1 MIGTE
6 QGGCRGTMIRSTESG
21 RCSWKWV
28 EESEAYWTSSFDRL
42 RRVRTSIL
50 HGSGD
55 TVIAPEGSREF
66 VDLLRRQDPSFP
78 VELHLV
84 PGDHRLN
91 GPEHMKHL
99 HRLLL
104 EPMV

>member
-1 MIGTE
+1 LS
-6 QGGCRGTMIRSTESG
+6 C
-21 RCSWKWV
+21 KWV
-28 EESEAYWTSSFDRL
+28 EESEAYLTSSFDRL

-66 VDLLRRQDPSFP
+66 VDLVRRGNPSYP

-91 GPEHMKHL
+91 GPEHMAQL
-99 HRLLL
+99 RRLLL